1 MGRYVLKRLSMAVPQ
16 LFVVSVMLFA
26 IMNSIGDPLAIQMST
41 QRPPTGQELEVMR
54 RRMGLDKPIYL
65 QYIYW
70 LIGNDWTLVDANGDG
85 NTDEHVFGQRKG
97 ILRGDLGFSLTT
109 HQPAQQRIAERLPN
123 TLLLMIPTYG
133 IILLLALSLG
143 IFSALRKYT
152 AWDNGLT
159 AVAFIFYSMPV
170 FFVSLAM
177 IYVFSVGLHKLGWP
191 STPIAG
197 MYEVGEAKTPGNLLR
212 HMILP
217 VASLAIISAA
227 GYSRFVRSSVL
238 EVMNRDYVRTAR
250 SKGLPERSVFGVHV
264 LKNAA
269 LPLITIV
276 GLDLPFLLGGAIVT
290 ERIYAWPGMGQ
301 LFIESLGTS
310 DYPVLMGI
318 LMFIA
323 VAVVGF
329 QLITD
334 LTYSVLDPRV
344 RLVQ

>member
-1 MGRYVLKRLSMAVPQ
+1 MGKYVLKRLSMAIPQ
-16 LFVVSVMLFA
+16 LFVISVMLFV

-54 RRMGLDKPIYL
+54 RRMGLDKPIYV
-65 QYIYW
+65 QYVYW

-97 ILRGDLGFSLTT
+97 FLRADLGFSLTT
-109 HQPAQQRIAERLPN
+109 HQPAQQRIIERLPN

-177 IYVFSVGLHKLGWP
+177 IYVFSVGLHKLGLP

-197 MYEVGEAKTPGNLLR
+197 MYEVGEAKTPVNLLR
-212 HMILP
+212 HMLLP
-217 VASLAIISAA
+217 VASPSIISAA

-250 SKGLPERSVFGVHV
+250 AKGLHERSVFGVHV

-269 LPLITIV
+269 LPLITII
-276 GLDLPFLLGGAIVT
+276 GLGPAVSARRRDCHRTHLRLAGHG
-290 ERIYAWPGMGQ
+290 
-301 LFIESLGTS
+301 
-310 DYPVLMGI
+310 PV
-318 LMFIA
+318 
-323 VAVVGF
+323 VH
-329 QLITD
+329 
-334 LTYSVLDPRV
+334 
-344 RLVQ
+344 

>member
-1 MGRYVLKRLSMAVPQ
+1 VTKYVLKRLLMAIPQ
-16 LFVVSVMLFA
+16 LLLISVMLFA
-26 IMNSIGDPLAIQMST
+26 IMNSIGDPLAIQMSM
-41 QRPPTGQELEVMR
+41 QRPPTGQELEAMR

-65 QYIYW
+65 QYLYW
-70 LIGNDWTLVDANGDG
+70 LVGNDWTVVDVNGDG
-85 NTDEHVFGQRKG
+85 NPATFIQGQRKG
-97 ILRGDLGFSLTT
+97 VLRGDLGTSLVT
-109 HQPAQQRIAERLPN
+109 HQPTQQRILERLPN
-123 TLLLMIPTYG
+123 TLLLMLPTYV
-133 IILLLALSLG
+133 IILLLALALG
-143 IFSALRKYT
+143 VFSALRKYS
-152 AWDNGLT
+152 AWDNLLT
-159 AVAFIFYSMPV
+159 GFAFVFYSMPV

-177 IYVFSVGLHKLGWP
+177 IYVFSVAFHRWGLP
-191 STPIAG
+191 YTPIAG
-197 MYEVGEAKTPGNLLR
+197 MYEVGEAHTLPNLLR

-227 GYSRFVRSSVL
+227 GLNRYVRSSVL

-250 SKGLPERSVFGVHV
+250 AKGLRQRYVFGVHV

-269 LPLITIV
+269 LPLITII

-318 LMFIA
+318 LMVIA
-323 VAVVGF
+323 VAVVSF

-334 LTYSVLDPRV
+334 LCYSWLDPRV
-344 RLVQ
+344 RLA